1 MKRCLNCGCVY
12 TVSPVKNDSYCSI
25 SCFKF
30 MHNDVLSTDSHLIVA
45 KIIRYNEDDVPE
57 LDTMEKVLSYKEL
70 QAQYGD

>member
-1 MKRCLNCGCVY
+1 
-12 TVSPVKNDSYCSI
+12 
-25 SCFKF
+25 